1 MKRTIISTLSGIVIL
16 IVMSIMASCSSEENK
31 YVIGVAQ
38 CSEDS
43 WREKLNA
50 ELQASTYFYD
60 NVELRFANAD
70 DDVNLQ
76 KRQLLQFAD
85 DGVDMIIVAPI
96 TSNEI
101 TPVVEQVME
110 RGIPV
115 ITFDRKI
122 QSDRFTAFIGCDN
135 YQMGYTMGRY
145 VAGEMK
151 GSGNVIEITGM
162 QGSSPMIE
170 RHRGF
175 VDAIKQYPDIAIIA
189 SAPGNWKEQ
198 SGYNA
203 MDSLLRI
210 GVNDFDYV
218 FGHNDRLALGAV
230 KAMKAHKVDR
240 AVKVCGIDALNVP
253 GGGIEQVQ
261 KGVFTASYIYPTKG
275 DKLLELAVNILQG
288 KPYSKYTRL
297 QSALVTPENADVIE
311 MQYEEIASRQ
321 ERLGQLNG
329 MIDKYMVQLSR
340 QRVALVLI
348 GCLLVLAV
356 VVIVSQRRIVRLR
369 ESRSTMTDL
378 FSSDISR
385 AAERVENEQIEVS
398 TIVAD
403 EMGKTSQYE
412 DASSSFASR
421 LRDVLQTHLTDPQ
434 LDVDMIATHMGMS
447 RANLYRKVKSLTGQS
462 AVELIRESRLK
473 RAHTMLMQNDKTVS
487 EIAYAVGFSSP
498 AYFTKCYKEYY
509 GHTPKNSKNQS

>member
-151 GSGNVIEITGM
+151 GSGNVIEITGA
-162 QGSSPMIE
+162 
-170 RHRGF
+170 R
-175 VDAIKQYPDIAIIA
+175 VIA
-189 SAPGNWKEQ
+189 
-198 SGYNA
+198 
-203 MDSLLRI
+203 
-210 GVNDFDYV
+210 
-218 FGHNDRLALGAV
+218 NDR
-230 KAMKAHKVDR
+230 
-240 AVKVCGIDALNVP
+240 
-253 GGGIEQVQ
+253 
-261 KGVFTASYIYPTKG
+261 
-275 DKLLELAVNILQG
+275 
-288 KPYSKYTRL
+288 
-297 QSALVTPENADVIE
+297 
-311 MQYEEIASRQ
+311 
-321 ERLGQLNG
+321 
-329 MIDKYMVQLSR
+329 
-340 QRVALVLI
+340 
-348 GCLLVLAV
+348 
-356 VVIVSQRRIVRLR
+356 
-369 ESRSTMTDL
+369 
-378 FSSDISR
+378 
-385 AAERVENEQIEVS
+385 AA
-398 TIVAD
+398 
-403 EMGKTSQYE
+403 
-412 DASSSFASR
+412 
-421 LRDVLQTHLTDPQ
+421 
-434 LDVDMIATHMGMS
+434 
-447 RANLYRKVKSLTGQS
+447 
-462 AVELIRESRLK
+462 
-473 RAHTMLMQNDKTVS
+473 
-487 EIAYAVGFSSP
+487 
-498 AYFTKCYKEYY
+498 
-509 GHTPKNSKNQS
+509 

>member
-1 MKRTIISTLSGIVIL
+1 
-16 IVMSIMASCSSEENK
+16 
-31 YVIGVAQ
+31 
-38 CSEDS
+38 
-43 WREKLNA
+43 
-50 ELQASTYFYD
+50 
-60 NVELRFANAD
+60 
-70 DDVNLQ
+70 
-76 KRQLLQFAD
+76 
-85 DGVDMIIVAPI
+85 
-96 TSNEI
+96 
-101 TPVVEQVME
+101 
-110 RGIPV
+110 
-115 ITFDRKI
+115 
-122 QSDRFTAFIGCDN
+122 
-135 YQMGYTMGRY
+135 
-145 VAGEMK
+145 
-151 GSGNVIEITGM
+151 
-162 QGSSPMIE
+162 
-170 RHRGF
+170 
-175 VDAIKQYPDIAIIA
+175 
-189 SAPGNWKEQ
+189 
-198 SGYNA
+198 
-203 MDSLLRI
+203 
-210 GVNDFDYV
+210 
-218 FGHNDRLALGAV
+218 
-230 KAMKAHKVDR
+230 
-240 AVKVCGIDALNVP
+240 
-253 GGGIEQVQ
+253 
-261 KGVFTASYIYPTKG
+261 
-275 DKLLELAVNILQG
+275 
-288 KPYSKYTRL
+288 
-297 QSALVTPENADVIE
+297 

-329 MIDKYMVQLSR
+329 MIDKYLVQLSR

-421 LRDVLQTHLTDPQ
+421 LRDVLQTHLSDPQ